1 MQFQFGRSDFFIL
14 SLSNGCAKFEQF
26 FLYETRLFKF
36 SYDSDCIYRGK
47 KLRRYGLLNLILLQ
61 NEHAETRCFNC
72 MGNLQSWGTGAQS
85 LGHKASFT
93 NAMMGI

>member
-1 MQFQFGRSDFFIL
+1 MQFQFGRSDFFSL
-14 SLSNGCAKFEQF
+14 SLSNGWAKFKQF
-26 FLYETRLFKF
+26 FLYENRLFKF

-47 KLRRYGLLNLILLQ
+47 KVGRYGPLNLILLQ
-61 NEHAETRCFNC
+61 NEHAETRYFNC

-93 NAMMGI
+93 NAMVGI